1 MANYVVSTLATNMGY
16 THYEQGVDKGAL
28 PREIKTIYIKGGAS
42 VAQGARNSVALWTP
56 VGYHTEVSDE
66 DLALLEQNATFK
78 LHKQNGYVRVDK
90 KNSDI
95 EKAVADMNRV
105 DGESSP
111 KTEADFPGYI
121 VSTEVPTS
129 RDPHRI

>member
-16 THYEQGVDKGAL
+16 THYEQGADKGAL

-42 VAQGARNSVALWTP
+42 VAQGARNATALWTP

-66 DLALLEQNATFK
+66 DLAFLEQNETFK
-78 LHKQNGYVRVDK
+78 LHKKNGYMRVDK
-90 KNSDI
+90 KNTDI

-111 KTEADFPGYI
+111 KTEADFPDYI

>member
-1 MANYVVSTLATNMGY
+1 MNFSKNSSSSCSGNESRRVDSAAPGPLA
-16 THYEQGVDKGAL
+16 HCDC
-28 PREIKTIYIKGGAS
+28 AS
-42 VAQGARNSVALWTP
+42 VAQGARNSAALWTP

-66 DLALLEQNATFK
+66 DLALLEKNATFQ
-78 LHKQNGYVRVDK
+78 LHKKNGFVRVDK
-90 KNSDI
+90 KNTDI

-111 KTEADFPGYI
+111 KTEADFPDYI